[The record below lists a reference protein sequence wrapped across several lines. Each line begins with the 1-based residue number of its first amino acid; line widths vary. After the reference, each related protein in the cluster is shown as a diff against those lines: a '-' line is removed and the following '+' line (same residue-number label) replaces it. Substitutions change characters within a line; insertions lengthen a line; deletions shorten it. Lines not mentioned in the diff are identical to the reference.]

1 MVDFLQ
7 DFLVIKDGG
16 KVIFSTPFK
25 IITDELLFGG
35 FLEAINTFY
44 NLTLKDELISIRGRN
59 YLILFLIK
67 GDLQFIGITK
77 STQPEK
83 KAWKELEFFCHR
95 FINEFRHELSL
106 SNGTDVRTFQKFDS
120 EISKS
125 VKDILLEQLERKWFP
140 S

>member
-1 MVDFLQ
+1 LVDFLQ
-7 DFLVIKDGG
+7 DFLVFKDGG

-44 NLTLKDELISIRGRN
+44 NLTLKDELISIRGRK
-59 YLILFLIK
+59 YRILFLIQ

-77 STQPEK
+77 SSQGEK
-83 KAWKELEFFCHR
+83 KAWKELKFFCHR
-95 FINEFRHELSL
+95 FINKFHHELSL
-106 SNGTDVRTFQKFDS
+106 SNGTDVRSFQKFDS